1 MGIQISKSTGS
12 KYTSS
17 DWDVVRKAF
26 GSSIMVDTSL
36 NSLAQNLDM
45 PDWPLGAADTASKYV
60 DLTYDELTALRDF
73 VLRPDLIEHLITIL
87 KETLAFDEPFGEMV
101 VSGNADPEKDNP
113 ILKNLSKLG
122 IPEEFPISLVALT
135 TETRE
140 FCTLE
145 NLLTLK
151 QFALF
156 AQNMAQSVIVGGDF
170 RALLNALSHVDEKTL
185 ALYLPFRPGTRG
197 VHLIEGIALA
207 VRAYPG
213 PTQAGLA
220 RVFGARLGAE
230 DAAKASIAS
239 QLEIEGA
246 AKTLADHTAA
256 YVEYFASDLAVLQEQ
271 LNEGVALGRL
281 ATVLNDPIAESI
293 VTSVLKP
300 YLQFP
305 KAKAA
310 VIATTPPVVEV
321 RQRRGF
327 FSSLFRLFKL

>member
-1 MGIQISKSTGS
+1 MGIQISKSTGH
-12 KYTSS
+12 KYTSEE
-17 DWDVVRKAF
+17 WDAVRKSF

-45 PDWPLGAADTASKYV
+45 PDWPLAGTETPSKYV
-60 DLTYDELTALRDF
+60 DLTFDELTSLRDF
-73 VLRPDLIEHLITIL
+73 VAQPELADHLITIL

-122 IPEEFPISLVALT
+122 IPEDFPMALVALT

-213 PTQAGLA
+213 TTQAGLA
-220 RVFGARLGAE
+220 RAFGARLGAE

-246 AKTLADHTAA
+246 AKILADHTAA
-256 YVEYFASDLAVLQEQ
+256 YVEYFASDLAILQQQ

-305 KAKAA
+305 RAKAP